1 MVVVISSC
9 TLQCCGAGDTLS
21 MSYFVWSRSD
31 KFFIFDLLSLFLI
44 LAAYYYILIH
54 MIVLLIII
62 EVI

>member
-31 KFFIFDLLSLFLI
+31 KFFIFDLLVFTTLFNF
-44 LAAYYYILIH
+44 
-54 MIVLLIII
+54 
-62 EVI
+62 